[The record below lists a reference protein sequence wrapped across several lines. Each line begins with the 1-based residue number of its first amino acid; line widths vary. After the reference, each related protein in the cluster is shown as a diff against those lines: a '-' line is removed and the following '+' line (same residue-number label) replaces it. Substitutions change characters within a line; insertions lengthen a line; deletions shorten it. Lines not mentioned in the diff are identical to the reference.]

1 MKSILLAGHKTK
13 AYCHKCDE
21 FRPAE
26 YSYGEFPFD
35 NGMVAENVL
44 RATCDECHEI
54 VALAHQS
61 APALKEALQKTK
73 ITTTMRFPQELL
85 DFVGLQLDKAGGRIN
100 QYDLF
105 IRALLIACK
114 DKEKDFGRKIGP
126 LKDPILERPNTTTI
140 NVALTSRL
148 HQTLSLLVQ
157 ESGIPNASEVVRRL
171 IVLAEEPSLYKRV
184 SAETEKLC
192 LAF

>member
-1 MKSILLAGHKTK
+1 
-13 AYCHKCDE
+13 
-21 FRPAE
+21 
-26 YSYGEFPFD
+26 
-35 NGMVAENVL
+35 
-44 RATCDECHEI
+44 
-54 VALAHQS
+54 
-61 APALKEALQKTK
+61 
-73 ITTTMRFPQELL
+73 MRFPQELL